1 MKMEITLRQVLIP
14 AFLTVVVLPMLL
26 MALFSILRL
35 KANMQETLEM
45 QIESNLEKADQV
57 LDMVLDKYKT
67 ILYDFCTDDSIV
79 EIVESVNEGVD
90 DKDVNTGK
98 LRREPQEMRRS
109 STMTGWLHPP
119 QMPSGHLK
127 SGYRI

>member
-1 MKMEITLRQVLIP
+1 MKREITLRQVLIP

-35 KANMQETLEM
+35 KAHMQETLEM

-90 DKDVNTGK
+90 DKDVDTGK
-98 LRREPQEMRRS
+98 LRR
-109 STMTGWLHPP
+109 
-119 QMPSGHLK
+119 
-127 SGYRI
+127 